1 LLLLLTAISSAC
13 VFHRVDVDPVGPV
26 ESPPLVIE
34 SPVKAHLIDGS
45 TVVFPNGITVLR
57 DEIQGDGEKYD
68 LALRT
73 SVRVTSIP
81 LDDIAAM
88 ESYQTPVRAAETAA
102 TSAAAGTGILIGS
115 VVLLKAIFGSCPTT
129 YSVQDGKYV
138 LEAES
143 FSYSIAPAFEAR
155 DVDRLSA
162 RPAGDEL
169 RLELRNEALETHYIN
184 QLSLMEVSHRSDETV
199 FPDPSGRPL
208 VVSEIV
214 APTSA
219 IDNTMRQVTAEL
231 SAADGEAWVSPEE
244 RLRQVSLDDYRDHID
259 LEFDLPVD
267 VSETALVLRM
277 RNSLLNTV
285 LLYDVMLQ
293 GQGWRALDWMGQ
305 DLDGLLT
312 RLRLGYWYR
321 DRMGMTVSVWR
332 DGRYRQVER
341 LPDTGPIAWQD
352 VALTVPV
359 PEPGRLRVRLSFVA
373 DNWRI
378 DRVGIARLAPAV
390 AGRTIVLEEVLTGD
404 GVPVPEAPGLLHH
417 TDDGYLITKPGDR
430 LTLRFPLGDPEPGI
444 NRTYFLVSE
453 GYYME
458 WMRRDWLKNTAPEP
472 FYPSDRSLIDALM
485 VWADQRDAYR
495 AQFEATKIPVQ

>member
-13 VFHRVDVDPVGPV
+13 VFHRVDVNPVGTV
-26 ESPPLVIE
+26 ENPPLVIE
-34 SPVKAHLIDGS
+34 SPVKAHLTDGS
-45 TVVFPNGITVLR
+45 TVVFRNGITVLQ

-81 LDDIAAM
+81 RDDIAAM

-102 TSAAAGTGILIGS
+102 TSAVAGTGIVVGG
-115 VVLLKAIFGSCPTT
+115 VLLFKAIFGSCPTT
-129 YSVQDGKYV
+129 YSIRDGAYV

-143 FSYSIAPAFEAR
+143 FSYSIAPPFEAR
-155 DVDRLSA
+155 DVDRLGV
-162 RPAGDEL
+162 RPAGDDL

-184 QLSLMEVSHRSDETV
+184 QLSLVEVSHRPDESV

-208 VVSEIV
+208 IVSEIV

-219 IDNTMRQVTAEL
+219 IDNTMRQVRAQL
-231 SAADGEAWVSPEE
+231 STADGEAWASSEE
-244 RLRQVSLDDYRDHID
+244 RLQQVSLDDFRDYID
-259 LEFDLPVD
+259 MEFDLPVD
-267 VSETALVLRM
+267 VRETALILRM

-305 DLDGLLT
+305 DLDSLVT
-312 RLRLGYWYR
+312 KLRLGYWYR

-352 VALTVPV
+352 IALTVPV

-378 DRVGIARLAPAV
+378 DRVGV
-390 AGRTIVLEEVLTGD
+390 AQLSAASPGRTILLGDVLTRD
-404 GVPVPEAPGLLHH
+404 GVPVPDAPGLLQH

-430 LTLRFPLGDPEPGI
+430 FTLQFPVGDAEPGI
-444 NRTYFLVSE
+444 DRTYFLVAE

-458 WMRRDWLKNTAPEP
+458 WMRRDWLDKTAPQP
-472 FYPSDRSLIDALM
+472 FHPSDAALINALT
-485 VWADQRDAYR
+485 VWADQREAYR
-495 AQFEATKIPVQ
+495 TQFEATKIPVR